1 MFSIGLL
8 SLIIKITLYI
18 KHSSF
23 PEHFVRIIK
32 VFAKVYALLTLFL
45 YDNYVCQLPNVCV
58 LHNNNNNNNNNN
70 NIKEGAQFALAVFSG
85 TLKN

>member
-8 SLIIKITLYI
+8 SLIINITSHI

-23 PEHFVRIIK
+23 PEHFLRIIK
-32 VFAKVYALLTLFL
+32 VFAKVYPLLTLFL
-45 YDNYVCQLPNVCV
+45 YDMFANYQMFVFS
-58 LHNNNNNNNNNN
+58 
-70 NIKEGAQFALAVFSG
+70 IIIIIIITIIIFKEGAQLALAVFSG